1 MPIEL
6 WYWDNGRIMK
16 KTLYIISKPPDED
29 MKALLSSPKIAD
41 HSISAILI
49 QQGTSFFSNFPFPFF
64 VLEKDI
70 STSEI
75 PDSYT
80 KIQYSDMLQMIFDAD
95 TVISI

>member
-6 WYWDNGRIMK
+6 WCWDNERFMK
-16 KTLYIISKPPDED
+16 KTLYIISKLPDED
-29 MKALLSSPKIAD
+29 MKALLSSLKIAD

-49 QQGTSFFSNFPFPFF
+49 QQGTGFFSIMPFPFF
-64 VLEKDI
+64 VLENDI

-75 PDSYT
+75 PDSYS